1 MLTVN
6 KTLTVLNLSSCGLGG
21 KAKKVLSVENLPFF
35 FCVHYYC
42 LVQMYFLWVVWFYP
56 LFFKKK
62 NISIYIVLL
71 LELGHGIQRLEE
83 PVICRFLNQQH
94 CYYIIFFL

>member
-35 FCVHYYC
+35 FYVYYLM
-42 LVQMYFLWVVWFYP
+42 LVLPGTNVFSLGRVV
-56 LFFKKK
+56 LSSFFKKTTFK
-62 NISIYIVLL
+62 FILY
-71 LELGHGIQRLEE
+71 
-83 PVICRFLNQQH
+83 
-94 CYYIIFFL
+94 CY

>member
-35 FCVHYYC
+35 FYVYYLM
-42 LVQMYFLWVVWFYP
+42 LVLLGTDVFSLGRMVLSS
-56 LFFKKK
+56 LKK
-62 NISIYIVLL
+62 NNI
-71 LELGHGIQRLEE
+71 
-83 PVICRFLNQQH
+83 
-94 CYYIIFFL
+94 